1 LLAKAH
7 RHGLR
12 FHKANQ
18 PGYALERS
26 AILGNAALYGAIA
39 GLGFAQ
45 AGPRQAIAG
54 PTRWGVAGIGVNLR
68 PKTSENSG
76 FAALSQRL
84 FPRKNDIF

>member
-1 LLAKAH
+1 MVLRGSTSTLVGKAH

-18 PGYALERS
+18 PGYALEGS
-26 AILGNAALYGAIA
+26 AILGNAARYGAIA

-54 PTRWGVAGIGVNLR
+54 PTRWGVAG
-68 PKTSENSG
+68 
-76 FAALSQRL
+76 QRAIVIMATCRS
-84 FPRKNDIF
+84 PAN